1 MFLYMFLDQG
11 KVILF
16 SVYHMYAEIIGK
28 MFLNN
33 EKSVNIQLEQNVTI
47 WKISHAVF

>member
-11 KVILF
+11 KAILF
-16 SVYHMYAEIIGK
+16 SFNHMYTEIIGK

-47 WKISHAVF
+47 WKINHAVF